1 VKERNGSEKTS
12 WPGLSIFT
20 SLAQRPLM
28 KVLFENRAYSAAAFL
43 FKLTTMDWIIIIPGY
58 RPFDRLS
65 VY

>member
-1 VKERNGSEKTS
+1 
-12 WPGLSIFT
+12 
-20 SLAQRPLM
+20 M
-28 KVLFENRAYSAAAFL
+28 RAYSAAAFL

>member
-1 VKERNGSEKTS
+1 VKERNGSEKPS

-28 KVLFENRAYSAAAFL
+28 NVLFENAPLQRRCFPLQVANNGL
-43 FKLTTMDWIIIIPGY
+43 IIIIPGY